1 MKPKIDFKHKNV
13 FGPSLHV
20 SVPDFIKVNKICS
33 IFHRSF
39 TKNQIDA
46 GEAHNFW
53 EVVRHVDGDSR
64 LVADG
69 KIYHLSPDEVFIYAP
84 FVYHESVACPMDR
97 TLEIFSF
104 SSDSIYLERLANRP
118 LKMTASQK
126 KLFEMIQ
133 TRGANFMSKYPCVL
147 TSDREL
153 IQPEEGYPLVQT
165 LANLIELF
173 LVDLYEVHAMIPTPT
188 TISKIEPEN
197 FQDDRLRRLT
207 EYLEKNIQRTL
218 TLEEICKDLNIG
230 SASLQKLCKK
240 HFGCG
245 PVSYFLTLK
254 IRMAKLM
261 IADTPKNFSQIA
273 EELGFSSIHYFSN
286 LFKSRTGVS
295 PSAYSKAI
303 RRQ

>member
-1 MKPKIDFKHKNV
+1 MKPKIDFKRKNI

-20 SVPDFIKVNKICS
+20 SVPDFIKVNQICS
-33 IFHRSF
+33 LFRKTFS
-39 TKNQIDA
+39 KDEA
-46 GEAHNFW
+46 SVGEAHNFW
-53 EVVRHVDGDSR
+53 EVVRLVDGDSR

-69 KIYHLSPDEVFIYAP
+69 KIYHLSPDEVFVYAP
-84 FVYHESVACPMDR
+84 FVYHEPVAHPANR

-104 SSDSIYLERLANRP
+104 SSDSPYLERLANRP
-118 LKMTASQK
+118 LKLTASQK
-126 KLFEMIQ
+126 RLFEMIQ

-147 TSDREL
+147 TNDREL
-153 IQPEEGYPLVQT
+153 IQPEEGFPLVQT

-173 LVDLYEVHAMIPTPT
+173 LVDLYEVHALIPTPKVIT
-188 TISKIEPEN
+188 EPEPEN

-207 EYLEKNIQRTL
+207 EYLENNIQRTL

-245 PVSYFLTLK
+245 PVSYFITLK
-254 IRMAKLM
+254 IRVAKLM
-261 IADTPKNFSQIA
+261 IADTSKNFSQIA

-286 LFKSRTGVS
+286 MFKSRTGVS
-295 PSAYSKAI
+295 PSTYSKAI
-303 RRQ
+303 RRH